1 MLNTERLLKHAVQ
14 ERLAV
19 TICIN
24 KVCTVIM
31 STSTSNKF
39 VIRTAGEEINSLTP
53 KTTKNKNDIQEK
65 SQILFYKI

>member
-24 KVCTVIM
+24 KV
-31 STSTSNKF
+31 
-39 VIRTAGEEINSLTP
+39 GNSYIPDTHMYGFI
-53 KTTKNKNDIQEK
+53 DIALIVG
-65 SQILFYKI
+65 SLAM

>member
-1 MLNTERLLKHAVQ
+1 
-14 ERLAV
+14 
-19 TICIN
+19 
-24 KVCTVIM
+24 M